1 MGQPYNE
8 DIPYTIDKAFLD
20 RVEQVV
26 DWSLSRGF
34 VTIINSHH
42 DDWIKEDYNGNIER
56 FEKIWE
62 QIAERFKNKSENLL
76 FEIMNEPF
84 GNITDEQIDDMN
96 SRILK

>member
-8 DIPYTIDKAFLD
+8 DIPVY
-20 RVEQVV
+20 

-76 FEIMNEPF
+76 FTLQTN
-84 GNITDEQIDDMN
+84 
-96 SRILK
+96 K